1 MSDVKYEKGGIDMS
15 AVLAAAKQQREQKQS
30 VTQQKPLAGRK
41 PVTVTTTPDVSTA
54 THGSFVQTED
64 GSGAILIDHEVEMAK
79 YRSNDETSKSLI
91 RLVESPD
98 LISDVNDYK
107 PDYGDN
113 APENY
118 DPGVQYINEN
128 PYEKKALDMIKIKNG
143 FAELTYGTHGLVR
156 ADSEEGK
163 LVEEALAKLRS
174 GEVVLP
180 TPEEYEQ
187 QKQEAARKRKERSDK
202 LKGKKT
208 ESPKKEE
215 PKHDTIQPVVPRKE
229 RNSGKSIDDNE
240 IQMAEMPENYIM
252 KKGAVEQMSEI
263 NGTSTPVTP
272 RRAPVTTTNGN
283 TTPPKKQEETTTH
296 NNTPAAKPEQAPKM
310 GNPSTTTDNHS
321 GNSTTV
327 PDSNGSKPVQG
338 TEERPKEENKGVL
351 NLGELEAEAAEM
363 AEEGGIGGD
372 DEQTEQGDTN
382 ATNGANEHITVINV
396 PEGQVGN
403 VIKQLPPDT
412 FEKVVASKVVQIN
425 EVELKDVPTATRRIT
440 DINDYKAL
448 KRIRPERQPEITER
462 VLINSGFVVTLKGAT
477 SMQMSSIFIS
487 MNGSDI
493 DWSKAYQFCY
503 EHTIGTSIGR
513 LGYNEYVA
521 KVDPSDIETIL
532 DGIYEISEH
541 DEINVQVNCQCGLPY
556 DVKVKTATL
565 ASPKRLPKESMDRV
579 KEILDARND
588 IEAAKRIQ
596 ENSPTVTAKYIK
608 SGDRTIVIR
617 TTTGNMM
624 IERIDQI
631 DRIAEQ
637 YNPAVATIALF
648 VEKILVTARINENVE
663 PEVYELSSLDVI
675 CGELEQIEDEEL
687 DMIKNMISELKT
699 YETVQYTLKGP
710 FQCPNC
716 GHVDNEVGCTIA
728 DLVFQKVQRALA

>member
-1 MSDVKYEKGGIDMS
+1 MGDVKYEKGGIDMA
-15 AVLAAAKQQREQKQS
+15 AVLTAAKKQREQKQS
-30 VTQQKPLAGRK
+30 ETQQQRTPIGRK
-41 PVTVTTTPDVSTA
+41 PVTVTATPDIATA
-54 THGSFVQTED
+54 DHGSFVQTED

-79 YRSNDETSKSLI
+79 YQSNDETSKSLI

-98 LISDVNDYK
+98 LISDVNEYK
-107 PDYGDN
+107 PDYGED

-143 FAELTYGTHGLVR
+143 FAQLTYGTHGLVR

-187 QKQEAARKRKERSDK
+187 QKKEAAQRRKERSDK
-202 LKGKKT
+202 LKGKT
-208 ESPKKEE
+208 TSPTKEDE
-215 PKHDTIQPVVPRKE
+215 PKHETVQPVAPR
-229 RNSGKSIDDNE
+229 RQQISDKSTDE
-240 IQMAEMPENYIM
+240 SELQMAEMPENYIM

-263 NGTSTPVTP
+263 NETSTPVTP

-283 TTPPKKQEETTTH
+283 TTPPKKQEETTS
-296 NNTPAAKPEQAPKM
+296 NNTPATKPEQAPKM
-310 GNPSTTTDNHS
+310 GNPSAANDHAEEATTAHNKAPENTLDANAE
-321 GNSTTV
+321 
-327 PDSNGSKPVQG
+327 PSK
-338 TEERPKEENKGVL
+338 ESKGVL
-351 NLGELEAEAAEM
+351 NLGELEAEAAEI
-363 AEEGGIGGD
+363 AEGVGAGD
-372 DEQTEQGDTN
+372 EPVEQDN
-382 ATNGANEHITVINV
+382 AEPTGKDEHITIINV
-396 PEGQVGN
+396 PEGQVGD

-412 FEKVVASKVVQIN
+412 FGKVVASKVVQIN

-448 KRIRPERQPEITER
+448 KRIRPQKQPEITER
-462 VLINSGFVVTLKGAT
+462 ALINSGFVVTLKGAP
-477 SMQMSSIFIS
+477 SVQMSSIFIS

-493 DWSKAYQFCY
+493 DWGKTYQFCY

-532 DGIYEISEH
+532 DGIYEVSEH

-565 ASPKRLPKESMDRV
+565 ATPSRLPKESVERV
-579 KEILDARND
+579 KEILGARND

-596 ENSPTVTAKYIK
+596 EDSPTMIAKYIK
-608 SGDRTIVIR
+608 SGDRTLVIR
-617 TTTGNMM
+617 TTTGSMM
-624 IERIDQI
+624 IERIEEI
-631 DRIAEQ
+631 NRIADQ

-648 VEKILVTARINENVE
+648 VEKILVTASLNDNVE

-675 CGELEQIEDEEL
+675 CNELEQIEDEEL
-687 DMIKNMISELKT
+687 EMIKNMIADLKS

-716 GHVDNEVGCTIA
+716 GHVDNEVACTIA